1 MCGIKLYMIR
11 ERVSNTYFS
20 EVAGIVRQDEREM
33 AYVYDRKHATRVLA
47 DAEQYIREILASDDI
62 PDEDKYLPIL
72 ELEEVSLN
80 DVLIHDYSLSRT
92 WADKLQH
99 GFTEQEVARIC
110 RYEQVRRFNNYIDY
124 DLNSP
129 SHWYNYIMESI

>member
-47 DAEQYIREILASDDI
+47 DAEQYIR
-62 PDEDKYLPIL
+62 
-72 ELEEVSLN
+72 
-80 DVLIHDYSLSRT
+80 
-92 WADKLQH
+92 
-99 GFTEQEVARIC
+99 
-110 RYEQVRRFNNYIDY
+110 
-124 DLNSP
+124 
-129 SHWYNYIMESI
+129 